1 MEKQPWCHS
10 GNNTCFLQYLHK
22 WGNLGEC
29 ETKYDCSLRN
39 NYYKYKGEN
48 IMGFQLGVKSATAVN
63 GIDLSGIET
72 LIIDRFTKT
81 FSAFNNYHSNMNALS
96 EEVKQL
102 RIAVNKT
109 IEETKQ
115 LNAAFLLAS
124 KTSTSTV
131 SAVKPIEMAKNL
143 TEINLDD
150 ELVIEIN
157 AATDVDE
164 LRDIFKSNRDAFP
177 NMLTP
182 RGIQTLKNLRERMI
196 ANLLEVTKTKTPA
209 KTVEVTKENPVVSKV
224 ISIETWAKHLDCNLD
239 RLTEVVA
246 ACKAS
251 KDVLCKTDFGK
262 ISEYLEL
269 NSLPERFISWL
280 ESNRQSAQKK

>member
-1 MEKQPWCHS
+1 MEKCNRGSICLSTKLVCDNVCSTCIHLLNE
-10 GNNTCFLQYLHK
+10 GN
-22 WGNLGEC
+22 
-29 ETKYDCSLRN
+29 
-39 NYYKYKGEN
+39 N
-48 IMGFQLGVKSATAVN
+48 IMGFELGTKSAAAVN
-63 GIDLSGIET
+63 TSALEN
-72 LIIDRFTKT
+72 LINDRFIKV
-81 FSAFNNYHSNMNALS
+81 FSAFNGQQNAMTVLS
-96 EEVKQL
+96 AEVKEL
-102 RIAVNKT
+102 RNTVAKM

-131 SAVKPIEMAKNL
+131 SAVKPIEQKPVSKN
-143 TEINLDD
+143 NDD

-209 KTVEVTKENPVVSKV
+209 KTVEVTKENPVVSTV
-224 ISIETWAKHLDCNLD
+224 ITSETWAKHLHCNLD
-239 RLTEVVA
+239 RFAEVVE
-246 ACKAS
+246 ACKIS

-280 ESNRQSAQKK
+280 ESGRVSAQWKK